1 MAVIERV
8 RRALASVS
16 DYVSQ
21 TVGPV
26 SQEFGNAFG
35 CEPWAVT
42 VRHGAAWLYVL
53 RSSAASCSS
62 CRSVFVVYLLP
73 TSTLLGGFPGVPA
86 PLPSFA

>member
-26 SQEFGNAFG
+26 SQQFGQAFG

-42 VRHGAAWLYVL
+42 VRPAAHVVCDGHNGDLHRLPAVCMMTPP
-53 RSSAASCSS
+53 SAATC
-62 CRSVFVVYLLP
+62 
-73 TSTLLGGFPGVPA
+73 
-86 PLPSFA
+86 